1 MNKLSIFKDN
11 LKSSYFLSSVIVF
24 FLTFTLIILPLC
36 YYQSVEHVVDVT
48 IDIYNEKT
56 ADYCIISFD
65 DYFTDIENITYKELS
80 KTFDMENFAGIVNY
94 GWYSVTDEVGNVFT
108 YSYNFVSEALVKNM
122 PPLDFKFSAKMPKD
136 YREAYVPKGLGESY
150 EIGKI
155 YEISVYQGI
164 YQYKQKIKILG
175 YCETEYYDFICGWT
189 YTLLGHYDNNF
200 LIYDDIPPLA
210 NIESGLMMDD
220 NTPEYYNSLG
230 GRAFTIGQ
238 MNTNYKTAEVND
250 IFLCWCICALVLF
263 VLVVLA
269 NYYFAADKLVKRSG
283 VMYIF
288 GGKRSTIIAM
298 EIVKLLLIF
307 ALAVCISAMTIGI
320 VIAEKGSYVIV
331 DWASY
336 FICVAIILV
345 IYAASCSLGF
355 VKLARFKPLKAI
367 SNSNTE

>member
-1 MNKLSIFKDN
+1 MNKLKILKISI
-11 LKSSYFLSSVIVF
+11 SSTALLSIVI
-24 FLTFTLIILPLC
+24 LIAMSFTLVVFPLS
-36 YYQSVEHVVDVT
+36 YYQSLAKVNFEDMVGYDDS
-48 IDIYNEKT
+48 I
-56 ADYCIISFD
+56 ADYCAVNF
-65 DYFTDIENITYKELS
+65 YATNNHYEELC
-80 KTFDMENFAGIVNY
+80 KTFDMNSFAGIANY
-94 GWYSVTDEVGNVFT
+94 GYVQSEFDKDPDGT
-108 YSYNFVSEALVKNM
+108 YYQVSFVSEKMVNDL
-122 PPLDFKFSAKMPKD
+122 PPLDYKFSKTKPKG
-136 YREAYVPKGLGESY
+136 YREAYAPVKLKEDY
-150 EIGKI
+150 KIGKI
-155 YEISVYQGI
+155 YDISVYEGV

-220 NTPEYYNSLG
+220 KTPEYYNSLG
-230 GRAFTIGQ
+230 VCAFTIGQ

-320 VIAEKGSYVIV
+320 VIEEKGSYVIV

-345 IYAASCSLGF
+345 IYAVSCSLGF
-355 VKLARFKPLKAI
+355 VKLARFKPLKTI